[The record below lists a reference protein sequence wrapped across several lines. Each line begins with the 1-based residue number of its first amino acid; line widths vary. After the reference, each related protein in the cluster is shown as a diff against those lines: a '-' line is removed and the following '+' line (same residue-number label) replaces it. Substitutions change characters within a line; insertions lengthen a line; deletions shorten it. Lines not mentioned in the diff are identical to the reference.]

1 MAKTDDT
8 LSTIVWIWLRDA
20 LDIATASLGSRAL
33 AKELV
38 TEWLAARKLPW
49 SCMAWK
55 ALDAEGIARLE
66 KQIREARMI
75 SFLTIPLPST
85 AYREGEPEFW
95 RAGLRI
101 DWEDSMAHEYA
112 VEGAKALGIKVSRE
126 HLLALLPDEGE
137 EVRGAGAWIAAEAK
151 RMKDANEIRSGI
163 RISEFARKLEGRMNR
178 AGASDKSVRPIKA
191 KSIENMLRDWGLWPI
206 ASIK

>member
-1 MAKTDDT
+1 MARADDT
-8 LSTIVWIWLRDA
+8 FSTIVWIWLREA
-20 LDIATASLGSRAL
+20 LDLAAASLGSMAL
-33 AKELV
+33 AKELLI
-38 TEWLAARKLPW
+38 EWLAAEKLPW
-49 SCMAWK
+49 FCMAWK

-85 AYREGEPEFW
+85 AYHESEPEFW

-101 DWEDSMAHEYA
+101 DWGDNMAREYA
-112 VEGAKALGIKVSRE
+112 VDGAKALGIKVSRE

-137 EVRGAGAWIAAEAK
+137 EVRGAGAWMAVEAK
-151 RMKDANEIRSGI
+151 RMKDANEIPSKI
-163 RISEFARKLEGRMNR
+163 RISEFARELEQRMAR
-178 AGASDKSVRPIKA
+178 AAASDKSVRPIKA